1 MVKMFHKALKKFLKE
16 IQKNEDTVTKDV
28 VNAIKV
34 KDICYKSFID
44 TCNRSFDLFVAK
56 NVDVFEN
63 VDLFNSDQLSLS
75 NILTDNVSSE
85 LYWKS
90 LHKLY
95 VYAFYD
101 THNKSDVEDFLPRFG
116 KSTELP
122 SYIADEWKRL
132 AKVYSQIYG
141 AAAVS
146 SSLPPSSSPHQNH
159 SLIHN
164 LAKEIAGD
172 LQNNNQLSSLMKSGK
187 NPNEIIMNLMQGKD
201 NDSMNNLFSTV
212 SEKIT
217 EKLESKEF
225 DEAQIM
231 NEASSMISQMD
242 NNPLLMN
249 MMKNLMPMN
258 TEKK

>member
-141 AAAVS
+141 TAVVS
-146 SSLPPSSSPHQNH
+146 SSLPPSSTPHQNH

-212 SEKIT
+212 S
-217 EKLESKEF
+217 
-225 DEAQIM
+225 
-231 NEASSMISQMD
+231 
-242 NNPLLMN
+242 
-249 MMKNLMPMN
+249 
-258 TEKK
+258 